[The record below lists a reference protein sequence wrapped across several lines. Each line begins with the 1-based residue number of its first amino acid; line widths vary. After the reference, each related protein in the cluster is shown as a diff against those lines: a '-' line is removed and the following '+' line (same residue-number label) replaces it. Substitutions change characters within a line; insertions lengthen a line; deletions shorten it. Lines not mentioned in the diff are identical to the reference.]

1 MKTTPKVI
9 GIGGIFFKSDNPT
22 ALYTWYR
29 DVLGIASEAWGM
41 QFSLSQNESKDAY
54 AIWSIF
60 DKDTKYLEPS
70 TKDFMINFV
79 VSSVA
84 DFELLFKEKNIAV
97 LGKEESEFGK
107 FIWILDPDGN
117 KLELWEPAE

>member
-1 MKTTPKVI
+1 MKTSPKVL

-22 ALYTWYR
+22 ALYAWYR
-29 DVLGIASEAWGM
+29 EVLGIASESWGM
-41 QFSLSQNESKDAY
+41 QFSLSQNKSKDASTT
-54 AIWSIF
+54 WSIF
-60 DKDTKYLEPS
+60 EKDTKYLEPS
-70 TKDFMINFV
+70 TKDFMVNFV

-84 DFELLFKEKNIAV
+84 DFELLLKEKNIAV

-117 KLELWEPAE
+117 KIELWEPAQ